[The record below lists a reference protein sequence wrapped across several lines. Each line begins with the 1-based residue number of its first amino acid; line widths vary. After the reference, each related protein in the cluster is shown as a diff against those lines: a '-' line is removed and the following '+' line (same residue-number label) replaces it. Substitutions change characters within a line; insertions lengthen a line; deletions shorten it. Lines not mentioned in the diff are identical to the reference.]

1 MIIITIDSKV
11 SKSIFVFKLSVLLE
25 NIRKHLLKGCE
36 QCRLSSKSICLNL
49 LTGISPAGAF
59 LKPYITKTPYA
70 KGEG

>member
-1 MIIITIDSKV
+1 MIITTTDSKV
-11 SKSIFVFKLSVLLE
+11 SKSIFVFKLRVLLE

-59 LKPYITKTPYA
+59 LHNKSSIIM
-70 KGEG
+70 

>member
-1 MIIITIDSKV
+1 MIITAIDSKV
-11 SKSIFVFKLSVLLE
+11 SKSKFVFKLSVLLE

-59 LKPYITKTPYA
+59 LHNKSSLC
-70 KGEG
+70 